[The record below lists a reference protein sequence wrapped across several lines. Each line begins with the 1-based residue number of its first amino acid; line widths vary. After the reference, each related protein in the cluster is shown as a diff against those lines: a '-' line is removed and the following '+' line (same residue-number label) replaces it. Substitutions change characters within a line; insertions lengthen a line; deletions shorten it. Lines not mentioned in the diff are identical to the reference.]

1 MQGKLVYANYGREE
15 DFEALEK
22 LGVNCSGKI
31 VLMRYGKVGRATKV
45 CTGQQSSMVTIL
57 MQCWTKF
64 DGSDRLNPLTCT
76 FYAAMFTTSYRDFLS
91 SLLLERTRSR
101 Q

>member
-31 VLMRYGKVGRATKV
+31 VIMRYGKIGRATKV
-45 CTGQQSSMVTIL
+45 CTGQQSSMVTISV
-57 MQCWTKF
+57 QCWTNL
-64 DGSDRLNPLTCT
+64 DGSDH
-76 FYAAMFTTSYRDFLS
+76 
-91 SLLLERTRSR
+91 
-101 Q
+101 